1 MKYPRGV
8 NTFRHCECVSARMLY
23 LGSHDGEA
31 AQLDAS
37 CQNVPP
43 QTRVLGV
50 LQVADAAADPV
61 LVLHVCGS
69 VLLVDM

>member
-1 MKYPRGV
+1 
-8 NTFRHCECVSARMLY
+8 MLY

>member
-1 MKYPRGV
+1 MR
-8 NTFRHCECVSARMLY
+8 ARTLY
-23 LGSHDGEA
+23 LGRHDGEA

-37 CQNVPP
+37 RQHIPP

-61 LVLHVCGS
+61 LVLHVRGS